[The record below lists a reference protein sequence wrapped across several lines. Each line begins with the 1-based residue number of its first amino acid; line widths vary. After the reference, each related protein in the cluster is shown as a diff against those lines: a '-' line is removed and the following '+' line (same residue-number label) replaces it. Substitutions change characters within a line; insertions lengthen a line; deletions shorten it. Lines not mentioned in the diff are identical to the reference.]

1 MPDFGVPDHISSAA
15 QRGLQLL
22 EYAGG
27 GLQSTTIR
35 EARDMA
41 RGTVSLSKAVRAAA
55 WFARHKAD
63 LDSPDAN
70 AYLSGER
77 DRPTPGQVA
86 WLLWGG
92 QINRDNRYAAQTWFE
107 RLVARERDNNA

>member
-1 MPDFGVPDHISSAA
+1 MPDYNVPDHISSAA

-22 EYAGG
+22 EHAGG

-41 RGTVSLSKAVRAAA
+41 RGTVSLDKAIRAAA
-55 WFARHKAD
+55 WFARHRED
-63 LDSPDAN
+63 LNSPDAG
-70 AYLSGER
+70 AYLRGER
-77 DRPTPGQVA
+77 NRPTPGQVA

-92 QINRDNRYAAQTWFE
+92 QINRDNRNAAEQWFA
-107 RLVARERDNNA
+107 RLVERERNA